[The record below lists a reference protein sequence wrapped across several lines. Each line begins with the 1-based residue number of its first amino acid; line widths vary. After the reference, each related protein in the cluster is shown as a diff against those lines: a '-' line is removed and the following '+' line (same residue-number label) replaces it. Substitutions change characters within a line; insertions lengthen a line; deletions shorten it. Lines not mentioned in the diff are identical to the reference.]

1 MNIAWDSFRILDNN
15 SNNVIFMRPED
26 PCIMECAQ
34 NSGST
39 VTFPDASI
47 NLETIRKKLIYRY
60 YKDLEEYISEMRAL
74 FENQIEYMGRTH
86 KLFLQVENIR
96 KRFFKFIEK
105 SQ

>member
-26 PCIMECAQ
+26 PCIIEYAH
-34 NSGST
+34 NNGST
-39 VTFPDASI
+39 VSYPDASI

-60 YKDLEEYISEMRAL
+60 YIDLDEYIAEMRAL
-74 FENQIEYMGRTH
+74 FENQIDYMGKTH
-86 KLFLQVENIR
+86 KLFLQVDNIR

-105 SQ
+105 S